1 MRGSYDS
8 VGSLDS
14 MQFSA
19 GVDVEGYCTYGERI
33 VGCGCGCC
41 GREIEGYLS
50 DTLKKILISG

>member
-19 GVDVEGYCTYGERI
+19 GVDVEGYCTVRVGLWDVVHIVGEGERSKI
-33 VGCGCGCC
+33 PF
-41 GREIEGYLS
+41 RH
-50 DTLKKILISG
+50 THKKY

>member
-19 GVDVEGYCTYGERI
+19 GVDVEGYCTANGEKDCGMWMWERLGER
-33 VGCGCGCC
+33 
-41 GREIEGYLS
+41 
-50 DTLKKILISG
+50 